1 MQGPVHNLAVL
12 VFCLGLTMCTGCAE
26 TAERFTSFGSRLMF
40 RTPEQVLNIK
50 TPADRIKE
58 LKKLA
63 KAAPKQPPAEQEKMV
78 ATLSAEYQNESDP
91 ILRRQLLRTLAV
103 YPQTAAGAVVLG
115 AVSDGD
121 VETRRTACACLGIR
135 GDKGAVTELTRLIGS
150 ETNFD
155 VRIAAVRALGQTGDP
170 SALLPLSEAII
181 DPDPAMQARAHES
194 LVSVS
199 GRDYGNDVQA
209 WRQYAQTGKSDA
221 PEVSLAERVRRTLF

>member
-1 MQGPVHNLAVL
+1 MQGPVYNLAVL
-12 VFCLGLTMCTGCAE
+12 VFCLGVTLCTGCAE
-26 TAERFTSFGSRLMF
+26 TANRITSFGSGLIF

-58 LKKLA
+58 LKKIA
-63 KAAPKQPPAEQEKMV
+63 KAAPKQPPAEQEQMV
-78 ATLSAEYQNESDP
+78 AKLSAEYQNENDP
-91 ILRRQLLRTLAV
+91 ILRRHLLLTLAV
-103 YPQTAAGAVVLG
+103 FPQTAAGAVVVG
-115 AVSDGD
+115 ALSDSD
-121 VETRRTACACLGIR
+121 IETRRTACKCLGIR

-150 ETNFD
+150 DSNFD
-155 VRIAAVRALGQTGDP
+155 VRIAAVRALGQTSDP
-170 SALLPLSEAII
+170 SALVPLSEAIV

-221 PEVSLAERVRRTLF
+221 PEVSIAERVRRTLF